1 METLILFALVLG
13 LLFVGV
19 PVGLS
24 LGLSSILYVA
34 LFTNESLS
42 SVAISLFGVGTHYT
56 LVAIPF
62 FILAYSFMST
72 GGVAKRLIRFAIAS
86 VGHFQGGLAMASVL
100 ACMMFAALSGSS
112 PATVVA
118 IGTIAIAGMRQVGYS
133 KEFASGIIANAG
145 TLGILIPPSIVMVVY
160 AASVDVSV
168 GRMFLA
174 GVIPGIVAGLMLMV
188 AIYVVARIK
197 NLPAEEW
204 KGLNELL
211 SSGKD
216 SFWGLFLIII
226 IMGGIYGGVFT
237 PTEAAAAAAVYSAFV
252 AIFIYRDMGPFKNEP
267 WIRETDTDDS
277 VTGFKATVYGVTFLL
292 VCLIL
297 SFFALSDVEGIT
309 LSLRFKWSLI
319 ASIILMML
327 YLVWRAQ
334 IKNPARM
341 ILLIGRGFSIWS
353 RNFVIMF
360 KGLIPALGGQET
372 KNVILDATK
381 TTVMLM
387 FIIANALLFAHVLAA
402 ERIPQTI
409 TELMLGAG
417 FNWFT
422 FLIAVNILL
431 LLGGQFME
439 PSGLLLIVAPVV
451 FPIAIELGI
460 DPIHLG
466 IIMVVNME
474 IGMITPPVGLN
485 LFVTSGITGMSLA
498 QVVKAALP
506 FVAVLFVFL
515 ILVTYVPSLST
526 WLPTM
531 LMGPE
536 IISR

>member
-1 METLILFALVLG
+1 METLILFAMVLG
-13 LLFVGV
+13 FLFVGV

-34 LFTNESLS
+34 LFTTESLS

-56 LVAIPF
+56 LLAIPF
-62 FILAYSFMST
+62 FILASSFMST
-72 GGVAKRLIRFAIAS
+72 GGVAKRLIRFAIAA
-86 VGHFQGGLAMASVL
+86 VGHFRGGLAMASVL

-174 GVIPGIVAGLMLMV
+174 GVIPGALAGLMLML
-188 AIYVVARIK
+188 AIYIVARYK
-197 NLPAEEW
+197 NLPAEDW
-204 KGLNELL
+204 KGMGELVAG
-211 SSGKD
+211 GKD
-216 SFWGLFLIII
+216 AFWGLFLIVI

-252 AIFIYRDMGPFKNEP
+252 ALFVYRDMGPFKDER
-267 WIRETDTDDS
+267 WVRDTDSRDA
-277 VTGFKATVYGVTFLL
+277 VVGFKATVYGITFLL

-297 SFFALSDVEGIT
+297 SFFALSDVEGVT
-309 LSLRFKWSLI
+309 LGGRFQWSLI
-319 ASIILMML
+319 ASVALMVV
-327 YLVWRAQ
+327 YLVWRGQ
-334 IKNPARM
+334 TTNPGRM
-341 ILLIGRGFSIWS
+341 LSLVNQGVVIWG
-353 RNFVIMF
+353 RNFAVMA
-360 KGLIPALGGQET
+360 KGFFPALGGEET
-372 KNVILDATK
+372 KRVILDATK

-387 FIIANALLFAHVLAA
+387 FIIANALLFAHTLAA

-409 TELMLGAG
+409 TEWMLGAG

-451 FPIAIELGI
+451 FPIAMELGI

-474 IGMITPPVGLN
+474 IGMITPPIGLN

-498 QVVKAALP
+498 RVVKAAAP

-515 ILVTYVPSLST
+515 ILVTYIPWLST
-526 WLPTM
+526 WLPT
-531 LMGPE
+531 LVMGPE
-536 IISR
+536 IIAK

>member
-1 METLILFALVLG
+1 METLILFAMVLG
-13 LLFVGV
+13 FLFVGV

-34 LFTNESLS
+34 LFTTESLS

-56 LVAIPF
+56 LLAIPF
-62 FILAYSFMST
+62 FILASSFMST

-86 VGHFQGGLAMASVL
+86 VGHFRGGLAMASVL

-174 GVIPGIVAGLMLMV
+174 GVIPGALAGLMLMV
-188 AIYVVARIK
+188 AIYIVARYK
-197 NLPAEEW
+197 NLPAEDW
-204 KGLNELL
+204 KGMGELV
-211 SSGKD
+211 SGGKD
-216 SFWGLFLIII
+216 AFWGLFLIVI

-252 AIFIYRDMGPFKNEP
+252 ALFIYRDMGPFKEEP
-267 WIRETDTDDS
+267 WVRDTDSRDA
-277 VTGFKATVYGVTFLL
+277 VVGFKATVYGVTFLL

-297 SFFALSDVEGIT
+297 SFFALSDVEGVT
-309 LSLRFKWSLI
+309 LGGRFQWSLL
-319 ASIILMML
+319 ASVALMVGYLIWRGQTTNPGRML
-327 YLVWRAQ
+327 LLVNQ
-334 IKNPARM
+334 GIV
-341 ILLIGRGFSIWS
+341 IWG
-353 RNFVIMF
+353 RNFAIMA
-360 KGLIPALGGQET
+360 KGFFPALGGDET
-372 KNVILDATK
+372 KRVILDATK

-387 FIIANALLFAHVLAA
+387 FIIANALLFAHTLAA

-409 TELMLGAG
+409 TEWMLGAG

-451 FPIAIELGI
+451 FPIAMELGI

-474 IGMITPPVGLN
+474 IGMITPPIGLN

-498 QVVKAALP
+498 RVVKAAAP

-515 ILVTYVPSLST
+515 ILVTYVPWLST
-526 WLPTM
+526 WLPT
-531 LMGPE
+531 LVMGPE
-536 IISR
+536 IISK